1 MPIRLYLIWGATT
14 TGKTAQS
21 VALARATGAPVI
33 SLDRVQC
40 CQELAVGSG
49 RPSPSDLLGTRRE
62 YLCDRSVSS
71 GVIPAADANQLLFD
85 KVVRY
90 SAHERA
96 LILEGGSVSLINAM
110 IRDER
115 WSEQGEWALCRIAL
129 PGRAVFMAQAIK
141 RVRDM
146 LEPPPGHAGILDEL
160 GACGRIPGIMPSWK
174 MSTDTGRSSA
184 MREHRRCPSTG
195 SPRSTGARWRSS
207 WSGSRRSIGSM
218 RCGRSRSFSA
228 FRPRGAA
235 RMTRDARIVPPVL

>member
-115 WSEQGEWALCRIAL
+115 WSEQGEWALRRIAL

-160 GACGRIPGIMPSWK
+160 GGPVGASRESCRPGRCRRIPADHPLCASIAG
-174 MSTDTGRSSA
+174 A
-184 MREHRRCPSTG
+184 HRPDHLDRPAHDG
-195 SPRSTGARWRSS
+195 D
-207 WSGSRRSIGSM
+207 
-218 RCGRSRSFSA
+218 
-228 FRPRGAA
+228 PRGADRA
-235 RMTRDARIVPPVL
+235 GVLGACAVAGAGVSRHSGHVAPRG

>member
-40 CQELAVGSG
+40 CHELAVGSG

-115 WSEQGEWALCRIAL
+115 WSEQGEWALRRIAL
-129 PGRAVFMAQAIK
+129 PGRAAFMAQAIK

-146 LEPPPGHAGILDEL
+146 LEPPPGQAGILDEL
-160 GACGRIPGIMPSWK
+160 EGLWAHPGNHAVLEDVDGYRQIIRYARASQVPIDRITSI
-174 MSTDTGRSSA
+174 D
-184 MREHRRCPSTG
+184 
-195 SPRSTGARWRSS
+195 RSTMAILVERIAQEYWEHALWQEQEFLGIPATWR
-207 WSGSRRSIGSM
+207 R
-218 RCGRSRSFSA
+218 A
-228 FRPRGAA
+228 D
-235 RMTRDARIVPPVL
+235 DA